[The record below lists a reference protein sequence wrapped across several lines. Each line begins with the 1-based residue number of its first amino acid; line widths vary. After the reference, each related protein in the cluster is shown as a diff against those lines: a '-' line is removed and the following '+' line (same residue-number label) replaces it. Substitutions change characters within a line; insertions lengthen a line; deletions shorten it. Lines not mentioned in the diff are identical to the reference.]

1 MKRASFIVMI
11 LLAFVSAVHAQDAK
25 TPADICAAAVPAKD
39 PETRQF
45 SAADQVLQPNTDY
58 RAVLCTDVGPI
69 YVDLFEEYTPITVN
83 NFVFLAQKGF
93 YNNTTFHRVIQDF
106 MAQGGDP
113 TGTGTGGPGYQFQD
127 EFVGFLNFDVPGWLA
142 MANAN
147 QPEQG
152 IVGTNG
158 SQFFITTVPTQ
169 HLDFRH
175 TIFGQVLE
183 GQDVVSKIRLRDPD
197 ADKEPGTKLDTVVI
211 ITDPQT
217 VKTTFEDKPVASQDD
232 VVKALDEG
240 VKRLITP
247 DVEKLVE
254 SKTAALTPDQAAD
267 ATGDAK
273 SDAADFYK
281 KYKLQYR
288 VTNAFAN
295 KACDLQQIPYTSLG
309 YTLDAFDNRA
319 DASAAIADEAFGKL
333 LEKQGYTA
341 QKSDNLQYPLYTLKT
356 KECDKDVIRAV
367 TFWQRGHYIATAQ
380 VSIPADAQFVD
391 RLDRIL
397 SQFVGV
403 QFYEPL
409 LSDVLRREIRPPANS
424 GS

>member
-1 MKRASFIVMI
+1 MKRAFFIVMS
-11 LLAFVSAVHAQDAK
+11 LLLFISAVQAQDAK

-45 SAADQVLQPNTDY
+45 SAAEQVLQPNTDY
-58 RAVLCTDVGPI
+58 RAVFCTEAGPI
-69 YVDLFEEYTPITVN
+69 YVDLFEEYAPVTVN

-113 TGTGTGGPGYQFQD
+113 TGTGTGGPGYQFKD

-183 GQDVVSKIRLRDPD
+183 GQDNVAKIRLRDPD
-197 ADKEPGTKLDTVVI
+197 TDKEPGTKLNTVVI
-211 ITDPQT
+211 ITDPST
-217 VKTTFEDKPVASQDD
+217 VKTTFEEKPVATEDE

-240 VKRLITP
+240 VKKLITP
-247 DVEKLVE
+247 DVESLV
-254 SKTAALTPDQAAD
+254 SSSTTSLTPDQAAD
-267 ATGDAK
+267 AAGDAK
-273 SDAADFYK
+273 ADAAALYQ
-281 KYKLQYR
+281 KYNLQYR
-288 VTNAFAN
+288 VTNTFTN

-319 DASAAIADEAFGKL
+319 DASAALADEAFGKL
-333 LEKQGYTA
+333 LEAQGYTA
-341 QKSDNLQYPLYTLKT
+341 KKSDNLAYPLYTLKT
-356 KECDKDVIRAV
+356 KECNQDVTRAV
-367 TFWQRGHYIATAQ
+367 TYWQRGHYIATAQ
-380 VSIPADAQFVD
+380 VSIPADAQFAD
-391 RLDRIL
+391 RLDLIL

-409 LSDVLRREIRPPANS
+409 LSDVLRREIRPPASS